1 MSSFYCLPNM
11 ATTLNKAASDE
22 GRRFLLLTER
32 DGMDAAV
39 QWVKRT
45 IKLYEESERQLQAL
59 VEHLDRDPAPL
70 VFWLVE

>member
-1 MSSFYCLPNM
+1 
-11 ATTLNKAASDE
+11 
-22 GRRFLLLTER
+22 
-32 DGMDAAV
+32 MDAAV